1 MNEIGHL
8 IKNDIIS
15 ELIAPLNKSGI
26 FYRVFARGKS
36 VESITRKLVSKRE
49 KYQSRGEKMQDILGI
64 RIVFYFLEDVV
75 IFYNH
80 LKTSPDFIGESNTE
94 LDLQGIHD
102 IENLKNLTDKVFMP
116 QRLNLVFRISNE
128 SYCKEL
134 EKDLET
140 VLAPDDAQLIDNTYE
155 VQLRTVLS
163 EGWHEVEHDLRYKS
177 INEEWWNYCLQESR
191 MLNGI
196 YASLETN
203 ERAMEHLFS
212 NIAYKNY
219 KKRDWDA
226 MLRNHFRI
234 RLQLAELSKTIIDL
248 LNRKKTV
255 AKSILRFERSRLFAA
270 LQKMSIPLTLS
281 NVVYLIN
288 RIEIN
293 DDEIRSMEPAP
304 ISSILDNAFIHQN
317 RN

>member
-8 IKNDIIS
+8 LKNDIVS
-15 ELIAPLNKSGI
+15 ELIAPLKKSGV

-36 VESITRKLVSKRE
+36 VESITRKLNSKRE
-49 KYQSRGEKMQDILGI
+49 KYQARGEKMQDILGI

-80 LKTSPDFIGESNTE
+80 LKTSPDFISESNTE
-94 LDLQGIHD
+94 SDLQGIHD
-102 IENLKNLTDKVFMP
+102 IELLNNLTDKVFMP
-116 QRLNLVFRISNE
+116 QRLNLVFRISND

-134 EKDLET
+134 EKDLES
-140 VLAPDDAQLIDNTYE
+140 VLTPEDARLIDNTYE

-177 INEEWWNYCLQESR
+177 LNEEWWGYCQVESR

-219 KKRDWDA
+219 KKMDWDA

-234 RLQLAELSKTIIDL
+234 RLQLTGLSENIKCL
-248 LNRKKTV
+248 LNQNKLV
-255 AKSILRFERSRLFAA
+255 AKSILRFERSRLFSA
-270 LQKMSIPLTLS
+270 LQSISIPLTLN

-293 DDEIRSMEPAP
+293 DPKVRCLEPVP
-304 ISSILDNAFIHQN
+304 ITSILDNAFFDTL
-317 RN
+317 